1 MKEPKLI
8 DFLLQMQEIDDSFID
23 EALKKEEKNIK
34 HTHRSKLSAL
44 VAAILSIV
52 ILVSITIVANDLMPL
67 IIPEKATPYNPDNYA
82 LPEGA
87 LDENGQFTSEY
98 LDYIERQQTG
108 GFARSDW
115 EHLTAEDYRTL
126 DKNEEGVTYL
136 EVANA
141 RQFVLDGTVIIT
153 DENGEPFKFIFNE
166 NDYVSTTIQKNLK
179 LAQNDYFPTLGYIV
193 DGEVFKKT
201 SGFTDPDKVGS
212 FGLVHE
218 FDKDTEA
225 YIFLHS
231 DEPVYVDYV
240 NVRSSQL
247 TSYGGGESYRKY
259 YIDDVL
265 YEIERTTP
273 NPVCEIP
280 LEEVRNIKFGSG
292 IYLNT
297 SEELLANMKAGAKVY
312 VRIDID
318 LDKSSDTRWMLQ
330 LLKDYPEYESVF
342 GSTWHT
348 VQHTYKRNSD
358 VYVMFEIPEDGD
370 YYISFINGSI
380 EYMEILSCTVEIE
393 QDF

>member
-1 MKEPKLI
+1 MKGPKLI

-166 NDYVSTTIQKNLK
+166 NDLSDFEKFRSEN
-179 LAQNDYFPTLGYIV
+179 
-193 DGEVFKKT
+193 
-201 SGFTDPDKVGS
+201 PDKIYRV
-212 FGLVHE
+212 
-218 FDKDTEA
+218 
-225 YIFLHS
+225 S
-231 DEPVYVDYV
+231 DFEMDNLG
-240 NVRSSQL
+240 NVSDSS
-247 TSYGGGESYRKY
+247 SRIGY
-259 YIDDVL
+259 YI
-265 YEIERTTP
+265 IAER
-273 NPVCEIP
+273 
-280 LEEVRNIKFGSG
+280 
-292 IYLNT
+292 
-297 SEELLANMKAGAKVY
+297 
-312 VRIDID
+312 
-318 LDKSSDTRWMLQ
+318 
-330 LLKDYPEYESVF
+330 
-342 GSTWHT
+342 
-348 VQHTYKRNSD
+348 
-358 VYVMFEIPEDGD
+358 
-370 YYISFINGSI
+370 
-380 EYMEILSCTVEIE
+380 
-393 QDF
+393 